1 MIDLHHARILAAM
14 RGILPQTFVR
24 FLAIFYTHRGADV
37 GAEHPKACLNINL
50 TLFRGR
56 PPLTDLMTNA
66 RLHWLAGGAA
76 QMRTK
81 SILSLIFLGILF
93 FVSGPV
99 FAHHGSAAY
108 DMSKT
113 VTVTGTITD
122 FQFVNPHVLIAMDVK
137 DPSGKVDK
145 WQGELTSPNHLA
157 RAGWTKSTLKPGDQI
172 TLIGGPAKSGSPTM
186 WIRKIT
192 KDGQEVSLGG
202 GGDN

>member
-1 MIDLHHARILAAM
+1 
-14 RGILPQTFVR
+14 
-24 FLAIFYTHRGADV
+24 
-37 GAEHPKACLNINL
+37 
-50 TLFRGR
+50 
-56 PPLTDLMTNA
+56 
-66 RLHWLAGGAA
+66 
-76 QMRTK
+76 MRTK

-93 FVSGPV
+93 FVSEPV

-113 VTVTGTITD
+113 VTVTGMITD

-137 DPSGKVDK
+137 DPSGKVEK

-157 RAGWTKSTLKPGDQI
+157 RAGWTKSTLKPGDEV

>member
-1 MIDLHHARILAAM
+1 M
-14 RGILPQTFVR
+14 RKKL
-24 FLAIFYTHRGADV
+24 
-37 GAEHPKACLNINL
+37 
-50 TLFRGR
+50 
-56 PPLTDLMTNA
+56 
-66 RLHWLAGGAA
+66 
-76 QMRTK
+76 
-81 SILSLIFLGILF
+81 ILSLISLGVLF
-93 FVSGPV
+93 VLSGPA

-108 DMSKT
+108 DMSKSIT
-113 VTVTGTITD
+113 VAGTITD

-137 DPSGKVDK
+137 DASGKVEK

-157 RAGWTKSTLKPGDQI
+157 RAGWTKSTLKLGDQI